1 MMRFSVSTQGFY
13 PDTID
18 YGSTLPADVVPIT
31 DEQYSTFLK
40 ALNMTQN
47 TFVRVYSDSGVLTIS
62 EYRPTPYHTWDDQN
76 NKWVISDE
84 GLKSQKVDQVQFAAQ
99 MKAQLMAGATKQI
112 DPLQDAVDLDMGT
125 DEEKMQLTAWRK
137 YRVLLSRV
145 NTSTA
150 PDITWPSIPAS

>member
-1 MMRFSVSTQGFY
+1 MRFSVSTQGFY

-47 TFVRVYSDSGVLTIS
+47 TFVRVYSDAGVLTIS

-112 DPLQDAVDLDMGT
+112 DPLQDAVDLDMAT
-125 DEEKMQLTAWRK
+125 DEEKTQLTAWRK
-137 YRVLLSRV
+137 YRVLLNRV
-145 NTSTA
+145 DASTA
-150 PDITWPSIPAS
+150 PDITWPSIPV

>member
-47 TFVRVYSDSGVLTIS
+47 TFVRVYSDAGVLTIS

-76 NKWVISDE
+76 NKWVINDE

-99 MKAQLMAGATKQI
+99 MKAELMTGATKQI
-112 DPLQDAVDLDMGT
+112 DPLQDAVDLDMAT

-137 YRVLLSRV
+137 YRVLLNRV
-145 NTSTA
+145 DASTA
-150 PDITWPSIPAS
+150 PDITWPSIPV

>member
-31 DEQYSTFLK
+31 DEQYSTFLR
-40 ALNMTQN
+40 ALNMTQS
-47 TFVRVYSDSGVLTIS
+47 TYVRVYSDAGVLTIS
-62 EYRPTPYHTWDDQN
+62 EYRPTPYHTWDDLN
-76 NKWVISDE
+76 NKWVISDD
-84 GLKSQKVDQVQFAAQ
+84 GLKSQKADQVQFAAQ

-112 DPLQDAVDLDMGT
+112 DPLQDAVDLDMAT

-137 YRVLLSRV
+137 YRVLLNRV
-145 NTSTA
+145 DTTTA
-150 PDITWPSIPAS
+150 PDITWPSIPV

>member
-13 PDTID
+13 PDTIN
-18 YGSTLPADVVPIT
+18 YGSTLPADVVPVT

-76 NKWVISDE
+76 NKWVISDD
-84 GLKSQKVDQVQFAAQ
+84 GLKDQKANEVKCAEQ
-99 MKAQLMAGATKQI
+99 MKTELMTAATKQI
-112 DPLQDAVDLDMGT
+112 DPLQDAIDLDMAT
-125 DEEKMQLTAWRK
+125 DEEKAQLTTWKK
-137 YRVLLSRV
+137 YRVLLNRV
-145 NTSTA
+145 DTTVA
-150 PDITWPSIPAS
+150 PDITWPTLKA

>member
-47 TFVRVYSDSGVLTIS
+47 TFVRVYSDAGVLTIS

-76 NKWVISDE
+76 NKWVINDE

-99 MKAQLMAGATKQI
+99 MKAELMTGATKQI
-112 DPLQDAVDLDMGT
+112 DPLQDAVDLDMAT

-137 YRVLLSRV
+137 YRVLLNRV
-145 NTSTA
+145 DASAA
-150 PDITWPSIPAS
+150 PDITWPSIPV

>member
-47 TFVRVYSDSGVLTIS
+47 TFVRVYSDAGVLTIS

-76 NKWVISDE
+76 NKWVINDE

-99 MKAQLMAGATKQI
+99 MKAELMAGATKQI
-112 DPLQDAVDLDMGT
+112 DPLQDAIDLDMAT

-137 YRVLLSRV
+137 YRVLLNRV
-145 NTSTA
+145 DTFTA
-150 PDITWPSIPAS
+150 PDITWPSIPV

>member
-47 TFVRVYSDSGVLTIS
+47 TFVRVYSDAGVLTIS

-112 DPLQDAVDLDMGT
+112 DPLQDAVDLDMAT
-125 DEEKMQLTAWRK
+125 DEEKTQLTAWRK
-137 YRVLLSRV
+137 YRVLLNRV
-145 NTSTA
+145 DASTA
-150 PDITWPSIPAS
+150 PDITWPSIPV

>member
-47 TFVRVYSDSGVLTIS
+47 TFVRVYSDAGVLTIS

-112 DPLQDAVDLDMGT
+112 DPLQDAVDLDMAT

-137 YRVLLSRV
+137 YRVLLNRV
-145 NTSTA
+145 DASTA
-150 PDITWPSIPAS
+150 PDITWPSIPV

>member
-47 TFVRVYSDSGVLTIS
+47 TFVRVYSDAGVLTIS

-76 NKWVISDE
+76 NKWVINDE

-99 MKAQLMAGATKQI
+99 MKAELMAGATKQI
-112 DPLQDAVDLDMGT
+112 DPLQDAVDLDMAT

-137 YRVLLSRV
+137 YRVLMNRV
-145 NTSTA
+145 DASTA
-150 PDITWPSIPAS
+150 PDITWPSIPV